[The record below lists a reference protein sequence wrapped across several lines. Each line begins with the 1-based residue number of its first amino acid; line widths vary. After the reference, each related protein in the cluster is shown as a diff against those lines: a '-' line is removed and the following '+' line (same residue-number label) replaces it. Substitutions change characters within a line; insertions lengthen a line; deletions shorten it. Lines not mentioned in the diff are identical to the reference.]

1 MMLVFFHEVSLV
13 NLDCNIVVFPLLAA
27 NEDYRLPKDSFGLR
41 VDMGMLGDPIM
52 FDIYG
57 F

>member
-1 MMLVFFHEVSLV
+1 MMPVFFHEVSLV
-13 NLDCNIVVFPLLAA
+13 NLDCNIVFPLLAA

-41 VDMGMLGDPIM
+41 VDTGMLGDPIM
-52 FDIYG
+52 FDRYS